1 MSGIVESI
9 TVLLELLAILMCLS
23 NTFGRKISFNVY
35 TVILFVIDL
44 FIFAGINTYEFPTY
58 TILLVYVAVYAYALF
73 YYKKKVRTTLINCL
87 LSYVVVS
94 VLQLIFC
101 IPIFYLYNKNI
112 GIVGLNSLLVNIA
125 SVLTVFLLTQK
136 LNLKVISDFIQHRSW
151 LIKVVFISIIIYLFV
166 NIFYMQI
173 NKTIGNTDFIQI
185 IFFVILFFLV
195 INEWQKA
202 KSEAERKRTQLEMN
216 KLYYDAYDELL
227 TLVRERQHDMK
238 NHISAILGMVYT
250 IDNYDDLVRSQKEY
264 CHDVMEKSKETKL
277 LLSSGNPLIAGFL
290 YRKIQEAKEKEIEVE
305 YKVGASSPDFSIPE
319 YEMVEILG
327 VLLDNAI
334 EALADTEEKTKKIY
348 VEIIDR
354 KNELYITVG
363 NTSRIYRQEEI
374 SKFGQ
379 KDFTSKG
386 KGHGI
391 GLSKLKKLIHGMEG
405 EIIVVNNK
413 REGAN
418 FLEFRI
424 VIPKKKGM

>member
-9 TVLLELLAILMCLS
+9 ALILELLAILLCLS
-23 NTFGRKISFNVY
+23 NLFGKKMKFNVY
-35 TVILFVIDL
+35 TLILIVVYV
-44 FIFAGINTYEFPTY
+44 FIFSCINSYGLPTY
-58 TILLVYVAVYAYALF
+58 ISILAYIGIIIYCLIL
-73 YYKKKVRTTLINCL
+73 YKKRIGITLVNFIL
-87 LSYVVVS
+87 AFAIVGL
-94 VLQLIFC
+94 LQLIYC
-101 IPIFYLYNKNI
+101 IPIFYLYNKEI
-112 GIVGLNSLLVNIA
+112 GIKGLNSLLINIA
-125 SVLTVFLLTQK
+125 CVLTIIVVRNKVKLTI
-136 LNLKVISDFIQHRSW
+136 ISDFIQERSW
-151 LIKVVFISIIIYLFV
+151 IIKCLFASITVYLFI
-166 NIFYMQI
+166 NIFYMQAYRNI
-173 NKTIGNTDFIQI
+173 KNTDYIQI
-185 IFFVILFFLV
+185 IFFMVLFFLT
-195 INEWQKA
+195 INEWLKVI
-202 KSEAERKRTQLEMN
+202 EDAERKKTQLEMN

-334 EALADTEEKTKKIY
+334 EALADTEEKAKKIY
-348 VEIIDR
+348 MEIIDR
-354 KNELYITVG
+354 KNELYISVG

-391 GLSKLKKLIHGMEG
+391 GLSKLKKLVHGMDG
-405 EIIVVNNK
+405 EIIIVNNK

-424 VIPKKKGM
+424 EIPKKKE